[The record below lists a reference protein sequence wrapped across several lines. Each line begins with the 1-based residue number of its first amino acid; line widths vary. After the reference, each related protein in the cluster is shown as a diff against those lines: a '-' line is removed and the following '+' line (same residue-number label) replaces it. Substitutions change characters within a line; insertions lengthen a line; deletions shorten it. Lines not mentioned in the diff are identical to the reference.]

1 MTEIASI
8 HPTAALPPI
17 HPLIVRL
24 THWIN
29 AAAILVMIAS
39 GWEIYNAS
47 PILPFHFPLTL
58 GGWLGGAL
66 LWHFAA
72 MWVLVVN
79 FILFA
84 GYGLLSGRYRR
95 KLWPIRPRDILA
107 DIRAALR
114 GHLSHTDP
122 SQYNAVQK
130 LLYAGVLGLIVLV
143 IVSGVAIWKPVQL
156 QALTALFG
164 GFQGARLVHFLAMT
178 GIALFVV
185 VHVTMALIVPRTILA
200 MLRGR

>member
-1 MTEIASI
+1 MTQIASI
-8 HPTAALPPI
+8 YPSARLPPI

-47 PILPFHFPLTL
+47 PILPFHFPVTL

-79 FILFA
+79 FVLFA
-84 GYGLLSGRYRR
+84 GHGLISGRFRR
-95 KLWPIRPRDILA
+95 KLLPIRPRDILA

-114 GHLSHTDP
+114 GHLSHADP
-122 SQYNAVQK
+122 AQYNAVQK
-130 LLYAGVLGLIVLV
+130 LLYAGVLGLILLV
-143 IVSGVAIWKPVQL
+143 IASGLAIWKPVQL

-164 GFQGARLVHFLAMT
+164 GFQGARLVHFLAMS

>member
-1 MTEIASI
+1 M
-8 HPTAALPPI
+8 
-17 HPLIVRL
+17 
-24 THWIN
+24 
-29 AAAILVMIAS
+29 
-39 GWEIYNAS
+39 
-47 PILPFHFPLTL
+47 
-58 GGWLGGAL
+58 
-66 LWHFAA
+66 
-72 MWVLVVN
+72 
-79 FILFA
+79 
-84 GYGLLSGRYRR
+84 LSGRYRR

-114 GHLSHTDP
+114 GHLSHADP

-164 GFQGARLVHFLAMT
+164 GFQGARLVHFLAMS

-185 VHVTMALIVPRTILA
+185 VHVIMALIVPRTILA